1 MAVDQGLIAK
11 NAGPSGKVQQTE
23 NKPRGANRSTKVA
36 GKLKVL
42 PDQPD
47 VPSKALNEVPKPP
60 TTTVTEDNAQAPTI
74 TDSDEEEVDEEDEP
88 EELEE
93 EEEEDAEVRV
103 PSQLKS

>member
-74 TDSDEEEVDEEDEP
+74 TDSDEEEVDEDEP
-88 EELEE
+88 EEQEE